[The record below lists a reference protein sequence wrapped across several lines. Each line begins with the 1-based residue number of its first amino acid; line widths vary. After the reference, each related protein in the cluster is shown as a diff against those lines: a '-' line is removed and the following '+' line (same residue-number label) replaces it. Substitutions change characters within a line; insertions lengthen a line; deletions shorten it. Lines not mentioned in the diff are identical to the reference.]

1 LVQVPASVPP
11 PEAFTPSTHA
21 KQFDRPAR
29 DARALAHRR
38 RGAGQGFR
46 PELFADSRPVTGSRR
61 ARSVA
66 HHPLRGAGAISFS
79 HFLNDLIQSLIIAI
93 YPLLKG
99 EFRLSF
105 AQIGAITLTYQICA
119 SVLQPLVGAYTD
131 KHPQPYSLSMGMAS
145 TLIGLV
151 TLAFAPNYACVLVAA
166 AFVGAGSAVFHP
178 ESSRIARLASGGQ
191 HGLAQSIFQ
200 VGGSA
205 GSAIGPLLAALIVIP
220 HGQRSV
226 AWFALA
232 AILAIVVLW
241 KVSGWYKR
249 HHLDRRATAK
259 ARRGPPARYRR
270 GARPGRWPSC
280 SCCCSPSISI
290 SRASRA
296 TTVSTSWRNSICR
309 CRSAQLY
316 LFLFLLA
323 VAVGG
328 LIGGP
333 VGDRIGRK
341 RVIWFSILGVAP
353 FTLLLPHVG
362 LAATAV
368 LERDHRAHPGLG
380 VLGHP
385 RVRAGDHA
393 GPGGRGVGAVLRLRL
408 RHGRHR
414 RRRARRS
421 LADREG
427 IEFVYRLCAFL
438 PLLGVA
444 AALLPNIELAAC
456 GAARDPEPRLADH
469 AVRIAHRGRQ
479 RASWTRSACR
489 YRPCRR

>member
-1 LVQVPASVPP
+1 MENSSTAQRG
-11 PEAFTPSTHA
+11 TPS
-21 KQFDRPAR
+21 
-29 DARALAHRR
+29 
-38 RGAGQGFR
+38 
-46 PELFADSRPVTGSRR
+46 SVV
-61 ARSVA
+61 SVA
-66 HHPLRGAGAISFS
+66 ARLPPATRFEVLGAISFS

-105 AQIGAITLTYQICA
+105 AQIGAITLTYQLCA
-119 SVLQPLVGAYTD
+119 SLLQPLVGAYTD
-131 KHPQPYSLSMGMAS
+131 KRPQPYSLSLGMAC
-145 TLIGLV
+145 TLIGLL

-166 AFVGAGSAVFHP
+166 AFVGTGSAVFHP

-200 VGGSA
+200 VGGNG
-205 GSAIGPLLAALIVIP
+205 GSAVGPLLAALIVIP

-232 AILAIVVLW
+232 AILAIAVLS

-249 HHLDRRATAK
+249 NHLDRPAPATTHAHRAGPLT
-259 ARRGPPARYRR
+259 RRRAAWSVVILLVLLFSKYFYL
-270 GARPGRWPSC
+270 A
-280 SCCCSPSISI
+280 SIS
-290 SRASRA
+290 SYYTFYLMEKFHLAMQ
-296 TTVSTSWRNSICR
+296 
-309 CRSAQLY
+309 SAQMY

-328 LIGGP
+328 FAGGP

-368 LERDHRAHPGLG
+368 LSVIIGLILASAFSAILVFAQEIMPG
-380 VLGHP
+380 
-385 RVRAGDHA
+385 R
-393 GPGGRGVGAVLRLRL
+393 VGAVSGLFFGFAFGLGGIGAAVL
-408 RHGRHR
+408 G
-414 RRRARRS
+414 A

-427 IEFVYRLCAFL
+427 IEFVYRLCAYL
-438 PLLGVA
+438 PLLGAA
-444 AALLPNIELAAC
+444 AALLPNIE
-456 GAARDPEPRLADH
+456 RRS
-469 AVRIAHRGRQ
+469 VRSPA
-479 RASWTRSACR
+479 
-489 YRPCRR
+489 